1 MGCQEHVHKLGY
13 RTNQDI
19 QKSHLNLERLTGHPK
34 KYILFFC
41 VFALFAAL
49 THAQTGT
56 HVRVDVDRTAVGMWS
71 IMGKAAYV
79 DAESNDTIGIA
90 NAKLKMAALPKS
102 SLVVESK
109 TNQKGNFM
117 LLKRVS
123 KFYDK
128 YLIKVSAKG
137 FEDAEVTFD
146 YQKDTS
152 DKAANYVV
160 EKKDVGIILLKKKN
174 Q

>member
-1 MGCQEHVHKLGY
+1 MYLLY
-13 RTNQDI
+13 SYI
-19 QKSHLNLERLTGHPK
+19 FIMK

-56 HVRVDVDRTAVGMWS
+56 HVHVEVDRTAVGMWS
-71 IMGKAAYV
+71 IMGKIAYV

-90 NAKLKMAALPKS
+90 NAKLKMVALPKS

>member
-1 MGCQEHVHKLGY
+1 MYLLY
-13 RTNQDI
+13 SYI
-19 QKSHLNLERLTGHPK
+19 FIMK

-56 HVRVDVDRTAVGMWS
+56 HVHVDVDRTAVGMCS

-90 NAKLKMAALPKS
+90 NAKLKMVALPKS

>member
-1 MGCQEHVHKLGY
+1 
-13 RTNQDI
+13 
-19 QKSHLNLERLTGHPK
+19 
-34 KYILFFC
+34 
-41 VFALFAAL
+41 
-49 THAQTGT
+49 
-56 HVRVDVDRTAVGMWS
+56 DRTAVGMWS

-90 NAKLKMAALPKS
+90 NAKLKMVALPKS

>member
-1 MGCQEHVHKLGY
+1 MYLLY
-13 RTNQDI
+13 SYI
-19 QKSHLNLERLTGHPK
+19 FIMK

-41 VFALFAAL
+41 VFALFATL
-49 THAQTGT
+49 TYAQTGT
-56 HVRVDVDRTAVGMWS
+56 HVHVEVDRTAVGMWS

>member
-1 MGCQEHVHKLGY
+1 MYLLY
-13 RTNQDI
+13 SYI
-19 QKSHLNLERLTGHPK
+19 FIMK

-41 VFALFAAL
+41 VFALFPAL
-49 THAQTGT
+49 THAQTGS
-56 HVRVDVDRTAVGMWS
+56 HVHVEVDRTAVGMWS

-90 NAKLKMAALPKS
+90 NAKLKMVALPKS

>member
-1 MGCQEHVHKLGY
+1 MYLLY
-13 RTNQDI
+13 SYI
-19 QKSHLNLERLTGHPK
+19 FIMK

-56 HVRVDVDRTAVGMWS
+56 HVHVEVDRTAVGMWS

-90 NAKLKMAALPKS
+90 NAKLKMVALPKS

>member
-1 MGCQEHVHKLGY
+1 MYLLY
-13 RTNQDI
+13 SYI
-19 QKSHLNLERLTGHPK
+19 FIMK
-34 KYILFFC
+34 KYFFFFC

-56 HVRVDVDRTAVGMWS
+56 HVHVEVDRTAVGMWS
-71 IMGKAAYV
+71 IMGKIAYV

-90 NAKLKMAALPKS
+90 NAKLKMVALPKS

>member
-1 MGCQEHVHKLGY
+1 M
-13 RTNQDI
+13 
-19 QKSHLNLERLTGHPK
+19 K

-49 THAQTGT
+49 THAQTGS

-90 NAKLKMAALPKS
+90 NAKLKMVALPKF

-160 EKKDVGIILLKKKN
+160 EKKNVGIILLKKKN

>member
-1 MGCQEHVHKLGY
+1 MYLLY
-13 RTNQDI
+13 SYI
-19 QKSHLNLERLTGHPK
+19 FIMK

-49 THAQTGT
+49 THAQSGT
-56 HVRVDVDRTAVGMWS
+56 HVHVDVDRTAVGMCS

>member
-1 MGCQEHVHKLGY
+1 MYLLY
-13 RTNQDI
+13 SYI
-19 QKSHLNLERLTGHPK
+19 FIMK

-41 VFALFAAL
+41 VFALFATL
-49 THAQTGT
+49 TYAQTGT
-56 HVRVDVDRTAVGMWS
+56 HVHVEVDRTAVGMWS

-90 NAKLKMAALPKS
+90 NAKLKMVALPKS

>member
-1 MGCQEHVHKLGY
+1 MYLLY
-13 RTNQDI
+13 SYI
-19 QKSHLNLERLTGHPK
+19 FIMK

-56 HVRVDVDRTAVGMWS
+56 HVHVDVYRTAVGMWS

-90 NAKLKMAALPKS
+90 NAKLKMVALPKS

>member
-1 MGCQEHVHKLGY
+1 MYLLY
-13 RTNQDI
+13 SYI
-19 QKSHLNLERLTGHPK
+19 FIMK

-41 VFALFAAL
+41 VFALFATL
-49 THAQTGT
+49 TYAQTGT
-56 HVRVDVDRTAVGMWS
+56 HVHVEVDRTAVGMWS
-71 IMGKAAYV
+71 IMSKIAYV

-90 NAKLKMAALPKS
+90 NAKLKMVALPKS

>member
-1 MGCQEHVHKLGY
+1 MYLLY
-13 RTNQDI
+13 SYI
-19 QKSHLNLERLTGHPK
+19 FIMK

-56 HVRVDVDRTAVGMWS
+56 HVHVDVDRTAVGMCS

-90 NAKLKMAALPKS
+90 NAKLKMVALPKS

-137 FEDAEVTFD
+137 VEDAEVTFD

>member
-1 MGCQEHVHKLGY
+1 MYLLY
-13 RTNQDI
+13 SYI
-19 QKSHLNLERLTGHPK
+19 FIMK

-41 VFALFAAL
+41 VFALFATL
-49 THAQTGT
+49 TYAQTGT
-56 HVRVDVDRTAVGMWS
+56 HVHVDVDRTAVGMWS

>member
-1 MGCQEHVHKLGY
+1 MYLLY
-13 RTNQDI
+13 SYI
-19 QKSHLNLERLTGHPK
+19 FIMK

-41 VFALFAAL
+41 VFALFATL
-49 THAQTGT
+49 TYAQTGT
-56 HVRVDVDRTAVGMWS
+56 HVHVEVDRTAVGMCS

>member
-1 MGCQEHVHKLGY
+1 MYLLY
-13 RTNQDI
+13 SYI
-19 QKSHLNLERLTGHPK
+19 FIMK

-56 HVRVDVDRTAVGMWS
+56 HVHVEVDRTAVGMCS

>member
-1 MGCQEHVHKLGY
+1 MS
-13 RTNQDI
+13 
-19 QKSHLNLERLTGHPK
+19 KSRIIIILLHLICFLS
-34 KYILFFC
+34 FFP
-41 VFALFAAL
+41 AL

-56 HVRVDVDRTAVGMWS
+56 YVHVNVDRTAVGMWS
-71 IMGKAAYV
+71 IVGKAAYV
-79 DAESNDTIGIA
+79 DAESNDTVGIA
-90 NAKLKMAALPKS
+90 NAKLKMVALPKS

-109 TNQKGNFM
+109 TNQKGAFM

-123 KFYDK
+123 RFYDK

>member
-1 MGCQEHVHKLGY
+1 MYLLY
-13 RTNQDI
+13 SYI
-19 QKSHLNLERLTGHPK
+19 FIMK

-56 HVRVDVDRTAVGMWS
+56 HVHVEVDRTAVGMCS

-90 NAKLKMAALPKS
+90 NAKLKMVALPKS

-152 DKAANYVV
+152 DKTANYVV

>member
-1 MGCQEHVHKLGY
+1 MYLLY
-13 RTNQDI
+13 SYI
-19 QKSHLNLERLTGHPK
+19 FIMK

-41 VFALFAAL
+41 VFALFATL
-49 THAQTGT
+49 TYAQTGT
-56 HVRVDVDRTAVGMWS
+56 HVHVEVDRTAVGMCS

-90 NAKLKMAALPKS
+90 NAKLKMVALPKS

>member
-1 MGCQEHVHKLGY
+1 MYLLY
-13 RTNQDI
+13 SYI
-19 QKSHLNLERLTGHPK
+19 FIMK

-56 HVRVDVDRTAVGMWS
+56 PVHVEVDRTAVGMWS

-90 NAKLKMAALPKS
+90 NAKLKMVALPKS

>member
-1 MGCQEHVHKLGY
+1 M
-13 RTNQDI
+13 
-19 QKSHLNLERLTGHPK
+19 K

-56 HVRVDVDRTAVGMWS
+56 HVHVEVDRTAVGMCS

-90 NAKLKMAALPKS
+90 NAKLKMVALPKS

-160 EKKDVGIILLKKKN
+160 EKKYVGIILLKKKN

>member
-1 MGCQEHVHKLGY
+1 MYLLY
-13 RTNQDI
+13 SYI
-19 QKSHLNLERLTGHPK
+19 FIMK

-41 VFALFAAL
+41 VVALFAAL

-56 HVRVDVDRTAVGMWS
+56 HVHVDVDRTAVGMCS

-90 NAKLKMAALPKS
+90 NAKLKMVALPKS

>member
-1 MGCQEHVHKLGY
+1 MYLLY
-13 RTNQDI
+13 SYI
-19 QKSHLNLERLTGHPK
+19 FIMK

-41 VFALFAAL
+41 VFALFPAL

-56 HVRVDVDRTAVGMWS
+56 HVHVEVDRTAVGMWS

-90 NAKLKMAALPKS
+90 NAKLKMVALPKS

-160 EKKDVGIILLKKKN
+160 EKKDVGRILLKKKN

>member
-1 MGCQEHVHKLGY
+1 MYLLY
-13 RTNQDI
+13 SYI
-19 QKSHLNLERLTGHPK
+19 FIMK

-41 VFALFAAL
+41 VFALFATL
-49 THAQTGT
+49 TYAQTGT
-56 HVRVDVDRTAVGMWS
+56 HVHVDVDRTAVGMWS

-90 NAKLKMAALPKS
+90 NAKLKMVALPQS

>member
-1 MGCQEHVHKLGY
+1 MYLLY
-13 RTNQDI
+13 SYI
-19 QKSHLNLERLTGHPK
+19 FIMK

-49 THAQTGT
+49 THAQSGT
-56 HVRVDVDRTAVGMWS
+56 HVHVDVDRTAVGMCS

-90 NAKLKMAALPKS
+90 NAKLKMVALPKS

>member
-1 MGCQEHVHKLGY
+1 MIVYFLK
-13 RTNQDI
+13 
-19 QKSHLNLERLTGHPK
+19 KSITFAIKIGLSLLVFIVFIYFNMK

-90 NAKLKMAALPKS
+90 NAKLKMVALPKS

>member
-1 MGCQEHVHKLGY
+1 MK
-13 RTNQDI
+13 N
-19 QKSHLNLERLTGHPK
+19 KF
-34 KYILFFC
+34 ILFFC
-41 VFALFAAL
+41 VFALFPAL

-56 HVRVDVDRTAVGMWS
+56 HVHVEVDRTAVGMWS
-71 IMGKAAYV
+71 IMGKIAYV
-79 DAESNDTIGIA
+79 DAESNDTIGKA
-90 NAKLKMAALPKS
+90 NAKLKMVALPKS

>member
-1 MGCQEHVHKLGY
+1 MRVCII
-13 RTNQDI
+13 R
-19 QKSHLNLERLTGHPK
+19 S
-34 KYILFFC
+34 
-41 VFALFAAL
+41 L
-49 THAQTGT
+49 THAQTGS

-90 NAKLKMAALPKS
+90 NAKL
-102 SLVVESK
+102 
-109 TNQKGNFM
+109 
-117 LLKRVS
+117 
-123 KFYDK
+123 
-128 YLIKVSAKG
+128 KG

>member
-1 MGCQEHVHKLGY
+1 
-13 RTNQDI
+13 
-19 QKSHLNLERLTGHPK
+19 
-34 KYILFFC
+34 
-41 VFALFAAL
+41 
-49 THAQTGT
+49 
-56 HVRVDVDRTAVGMWS
+56 
-71 IMGKAAYV
+71 MGKAAYV

-90 NAKLKMAALPKS
+90 NAKLKMVALPKS

-137 FEDAEVTFD
+137 FEDAEVTYD

>member
-1 MGCQEHVHKLGY
+1 M
-13 RTNQDI
+13 
-19 QKSHLNLERLTGHPK
+19 K

-49 THAQTGT
+49 THAQTGS

-90 NAKLKMAALPKS
+90 NAKLKMVALPKS

-137 FEDAEVTFD
+137 FEDSEVTFD

>member
-1 MGCQEHVHKLGY
+1 M
-13 RTNQDI
+13 
-19 QKSHLNLERLTGHPK
+19 K

-41 VFALFAAL
+41 VFALFPAL
-49 THAQTGT
+49 THAQTGS
-56 HVRVDVDRTAVGMWS
+56 HVHVEVDRTAVGMWS

-90 NAKLKMAALPKS
+90 NAKLKMVALPKS

-146 YQKDTS
+146 
-152 DKAANYVV
+152 
-160 EKKDVGIILLKKKN
+160 
-174 Q
+174 

>member
-1 MGCQEHVHKLGY
+1 MYLLY
-13 RTNQDI
+13 SYI
-19 QKSHLNLERLTGHPK
+19 FIMK

-41 VFALFAAL
+41 VFALFATL
-49 THAQTGT
+49 TYAQTGT
-56 HVRVDVDRTAVGMWS
+56 HVHVEVDRTAVGMWS

-90 NAKLKMAALPKS
+90 NAKLKMVALPKS

-160 EKKDVGIILLKKKN
+160 EKKDVGIILLKKKS

>member
-1 MGCQEHVHKLGY
+1 MYLLY
-13 RTNQDI
+13 SYI
-19 QKSHLNLERLTGHPK
+19 FIMK

-41 VFALFAAL
+41 VFALFATL

-56 HVRVDVDRTAVGMWS
+56 HVHVEVDRTAVGMCS

-90 NAKLKMAALPKS
+90 NAKLKMVALPKS

>member
-1 MGCQEHVHKLGY
+1 MYLLY
-13 RTNQDI
+13 SYI
-19 QKSHLNLERLTGHPK
+19 FIMK

-56 HVRVDVDRTAVGMWS
+56 HVHVEVDRTAVGMWS

-90 NAKLKMAALPKS
+90 NAKLKMVALPKS

-137 FEDAEVTFD
+137 LEDAEVTFD

-160 EKKDVGIILLKKKN
+160 EKKDVGIILHKKKN

>member
-1 MGCQEHVHKLGY
+1 M
-13 RTNQDI
+13 
-19 QKSHLNLERLTGHPK
+19 K

-49 THAQTGT
+49 THAQTGS
-56 HVRVDVDRTAVGMWS
+56 HVHVEVDRTAVGMWS

-90 NAKLKMAALPKS
+90 NAKLKMVALSKS

-109 TNQKGNFM
+109 TNQKGYFM

-137 FEDAEVTFD
+137 FEDPEVTFD

-160 EKKDVGIILLKKKN
+160 AKKDVGIILLKKKN

>member
-1 MGCQEHVHKLGY
+1 MYLLY
-13 RTNQDI
+13 SYI
-19 QKSHLNLERLTGHPK
+19 FIMK

-41 VFALFAAL
+41 VFALFPAL

-56 HVRVDVDRTAVGMWS
+56 HVHVEVDRTAVGMCS

-90 NAKLKMAALPKS
+90 NAKLKMVALPKS

>member
-1 MGCQEHVHKLGY
+1 MYLLY
-13 RTNQDI
+13 SYI
-19 QKSHLNLERLTGHPK
+19 FIMK

-56 HVRVDVDRTAVGMWS
+56 HVHVEVDRTAVGMWS
-71 IMGKAAYV
+71 IMSKIAYV

-90 NAKLKMAALPKS
+90 NAKLKMVALPKS

>member
-1 MGCQEHVHKLGY
+1 MYLLY
-13 RTNQDI
+13 SYI
-19 QKSHLNLERLTGHPK
+19 FIMK

-56 HVRVDVDRTAVGMWS
+56 HVHVEVDRTAVGMCS

-90 NAKLKMAALPKS
+90 NAKLKMVALPKS

>member
-1 MGCQEHVHKLGY
+1 MYLLY
-13 RTNQDI
+13 SYI
-19 QKSHLNLERLTGHPK
+19 FIMK

-56 HVRVDVDRTAVGMWS
+56 HVHVEVDRTAVGMWS
-71 IMGKAAYV
+71 IMGKVAYV

-90 NAKLKMAALPKS
+90 NAKLKMVALPKS